1 MIEAV
6 VFDFDGTLTKESK
19 GNECWYKT
27 WEFFKIFPTITFYI
41 RNTQKKR

>member
-1 MIEAV
+1 MIKAV

-27 WEFFKIFPTITFYI
+27 WEFLQDLPFCW
-41 RNTQKKR
+41 